1 MTLNIIHLF
10 EKYVPMIGNVK
21 TKKNY
26 NRGSNFVKIK
36 CHLSLKRMTKF
47 YACRVEAQ
55 NKKSN
60 TYCPNNF

>member
-1 MTLNIIHLF
+1 
-10 EKYVPMIGNVK
+10 MIGNVEK
-21 TKKNY
+21 KKNY

-47 YACRVEAQ
+47 YACRVIAR

-60 TYCPNNF
+60 TYCPIKT

>member
-47 YACRVEAQ
+47 YACRVQ
-55 NKKSN
+55 DRNK
-60 TYCPNNF
+60 Y